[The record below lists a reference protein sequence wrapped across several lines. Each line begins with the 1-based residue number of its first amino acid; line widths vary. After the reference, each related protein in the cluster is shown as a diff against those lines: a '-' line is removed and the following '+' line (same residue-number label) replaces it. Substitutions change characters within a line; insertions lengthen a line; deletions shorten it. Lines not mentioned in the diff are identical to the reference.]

1 MNLKDQL
8 IQLGETNPDLQDH
21 LRAILDHLCA
31 QPDED
36 ASVKTEEAPEGGKGI
51 FDARPLPNPES
62 EKTFFD
68 KSPASFRAFNT
79 VILPQIQA
87 KLDNASFQDL
97 HAMME
102 EMEGLGK
109 AKNHELENALIVF
122 KPISMSTRRF
132 YQEIQ
137 QVFQDWIRPKLKLQG
152 GGSDKAPTDGA
163 QESGGEEGKKE
174 YNFVFK

>member
-8 IQLGETNPDLQDH
+8 IQLGETHPDLQDH
-21 LRAILDHLCA
+21 LRAILDHICA
-31 QPDED
+31 QPAEED
-36 ASVKTEEAPEGGKGI
+36 ASVKVEEAPEGGKGI
-51 FDARPLPNPES
+51 FDARPLPTPDS

-152 GGSDKAPTDGA
+152 GGSEEPPSQGE
-163 QESGGEEGKKE
+163 ESEVEGKKE

>member
-8 IQLGETNPDLQDH
+8 IQLGETHPDLQDH
-21 LRAILDHLCA
+21 LRAILDHICA
-31 QPDED
+31 QPAEED
-36 ASVKTEEAPEGGKGI
+36 ASVKVEEAPEGGKGI
-51 FDARPLPNPES
+51 FDARPLPTPES

-137 QVFQDWIRPKLKLQG
+137 QVFQDWIRPKMK
-152 GGSDKAPTDGA
+152 SMAAPPAGA
-163 QESGGEEGKKE
+163 APAGENVNV
-174 YNFVFK
+174 YFLPQ